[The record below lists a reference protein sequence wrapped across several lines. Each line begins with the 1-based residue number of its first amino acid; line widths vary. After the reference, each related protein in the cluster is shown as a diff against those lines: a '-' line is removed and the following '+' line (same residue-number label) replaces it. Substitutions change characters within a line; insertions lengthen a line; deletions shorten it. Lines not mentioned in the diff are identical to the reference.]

1 MELFKIC
8 SGSRTDGIDR
18 GTVLMP
24 PGWSQAVVVEEET
37 EVQESATSACDDQG
51 MRSLLDDAARC
62 RTTEPERSRQLAL
75 DARVLA
81 RALSQPAF
89 EAEALYHLASI
100 AHQTGH
106 VEDAFALATEAVE
119 VSQDDEVSL
128 ALAWSLHLIGV
139 VHYQASNYA
148 DALESC
154 LRALQVYRASD
165 HELDEG
171 RILHTV
177 AAIYQS
183 MADFDRAIATY
194 ESALAVNETLGR
206 PDVDAMVLGN
216 LARIRGRRGEYLEA
230 IELGRRA
237 VSLAHT
243 DAPHLVGGLLADL
256 AEAHAGLGEI
266 VAADAC
272 FTEARNAWAQRVQSG
287 ESVLVV
293 EQLGV
298 MVSEGRVALRNGRF
312 DVSISVLLAAL
323 DLADHSD
330 HRELELEVHDLLATA
345 CKQAGRLSEALEHRE
360 RHFALH
366 REIFTDAADLRMR
379 TIQVA
384 HDNENA
390 RHLGRITRMTT
401 SGLVADFAAEHA
413 EVDAYHLEAY
423 ERLAALA
430 EMRGGNT
437 TRHTSGVG
445 DLAAEIGHAIGQHP
459 EWCERLRLAARLHD
473 IGKVAVND
481 RLLLKPGPLTVEEFD
496 EIKQHA
502 VFGRRLLSGVSTDLF
517 ALAAEAAWSHHEW
530 WDGSGYP
537 NGLAGKAIPLSGR
550 IVAIADVFD
559 SLATRRVYKREW
571 TRDEAA
577 RFVVSGSG
585 SQFDPELI
593 EAFTKVLAARYPEL
607 AADTDADLA

>member
-1 MELFKIC
+1 M
-8 SGSRTDGIDR
+8 
-18 GTVLMP
+18 
-24 PGWSQAVVVEEET
+24 VEEET
-37 EVQESATSACDDQG
+37 DVQESATWECDDQG
-51 MRSLLDDAARC
+51 LRSLLDDAARC
-62 RTTEPERSRQLAL
+62 RTSQPERSRQLAL
-75 DARVLA
+75 DARVIA
-81 RALSQPAF
+81 RTHSQTTF

-100 AHQTGH
+100 AHQCGRA
-106 VEDAFALATEAVE
+106 EEAFALATEAVE
-119 VSQDDEVSL
+119 LTQSNEISL
-128 ALAWSLHLIGV
+128 THAWSLHLIGV
-139 VHYQASNYA
+139 VHYQASSYVE
-148 DALESC
+148 ALAFC
-154 LRALQVYRASD
+154 LRALQVYRASG
-165 HELDEG
+165 HAVDEG
-171 RILHTV
+171 LILHTV

-183 MADFDRAIATY
+183 MADYDRAIDTY
-194 ESALAVNETLGR
+194 ESALAINETLVR

-216 LARIRGRRGEYLEA
+216 LARIRGRRGNHLEA

-237 VSLAHT
+237 LSLART
-243 DAPHLVGGLLADL
+243 DAPQLVGGLLADL
-256 AEAHAGLGEI
+256 AEAHANLGELE
-266 VAADAC
+266 AADAC
-272 FTEARNAWAQRVQSG
+272 FAEARTAWAQRVQSG
-287 ESVLVV
+287 DEVPVV

-298 MVSEGRVALRNGRF
+298 MVSEGRVALRTGSF
-312 DVSISVLLAAL
+312 DEAISVMLAAL

-330 HRELELEVHDLLATA
+330 HRELELELHDLLALA

-366 REIFTDAADLRMR
+366 REIFADAAALRAR

-390 RHLGRITRMTT
+390 RHLGQITRLTT

-445 DLAAEIGHAIGQHP
+445 DLAAEIGHAIGQAP

-502 VFGRRLLSGVSTDLF
+502 VFGRRLLSGVSTELF

-537 NGLAGKAIPLSGR
+537 NGFAGTAIPLSGR

-593 EAFTKVLAARYPEL
+593 EAFAKVLAARYPEL
-607 AADTDADLA
+607 HAGLA

>member
-1 MELFKIC
+1 
-8 SGSRTDGIDR
+8 
-18 GTVLMP
+18 
-24 PGWSQAVVVEEET
+24 
-37 EVQESATSACDDQG
+37 VQESATTSQSPEHQRV
-51 MRSLLDDAARC
+51 RSLLDDAARC
-62 RTTEPERSRQLAL
+62 RAADPERARQLAL

-81 RALSQPAF
+81 RTGSRPAL

-100 AHQTGH
+100 AHQQGRS
-106 VEDAFALATEAVE
+106 EYAFALATEAVE
-119 VSQDDEVSL
+119 LTQANEVSL
-128 ALAWSLHLIGV
+128 TLAWSLHLIGV
-139 VHYQASNYA
+139 VHYQASNYP
-148 DALESC
+148 DALEHC
-154 LRALQVYRASD
+154 LRAVQVYRATD
-165 HELDEG
+165 HGVDEG

-183 MADFDRAIATY
+183 MADYDRAIATY
-194 ESALAVNETLGR
+194 ETALAVNEALGR

-216 LARIRGRRGEYLEA
+216 LARIRGRRGEFAEA

-237 VSLAHT
+237 LLLAHT
-243 DAPHLVGGLLADL
+243 DAEHLLGSLLADL
-256 AEAHAGLGEI
+256 AEAHAGLGDR
-266 VAADAC
+266 VAADTC
-272 FTEARNAWAQRVQSG
+272 FDEARANWRTRVGSG
-287 ESVLVV
+287 DELPVA
-293 EQLGV
+293 EQLAV
-298 MVSEGRVALRNGRF
+298 MLSEGRVALRSGRF
-312 DVSISVLLAAL
+312 DESIAALLSAL
-323 DLADHSD
+323 DLADRTD
-330 HRELELEVHDLLATA
+330 QRDIELELHDLLAVA

-379 TIQVA
+379 TVQVA

-390 RHLGRITRMTT
+390 RHLGQITRLTT
-401 SGLVADFAAEHA
+401 SGLVVDYANGHVD
-413 EVDAYHLEAY
+413 VDAYHLEAY

-430 EMRGGNT
+430 EFRGGST
-437 TRHTSGVG
+437 TKHTNGVG
-445 DLAAEIGHAIGQHP
+445 DLAAEIGHAIGQRP

-473 IGKVAVND
+473 IGKVAIND

-496 EIKQHA
+496 EIKQHT

-517 ALAAEAAWSHHEW
+517 ELAAEAAWSHHEW

-537 NGLAGKAIPLSGR
+537 NGVSGRSIPLSGR

-585 SQFDPELI
+585 SQFDPDLVD
-593 EAFTKVLAARYPEL
+593 AFAKVLVGRYPEL
-607 AADTDADLA
+607 DVHLT